1 MTEQDLDKMEQRC
14 SQFAIEHITGKG
26 LHTGERWLKD
36 EFNTY
41 CEAIN
46 ANDYGRRHIVA
57 QKIAI
62 NSIHALDHDQLQ
74 RLDQVLDSI
83 ARDTGQARGRGLGR

>member
-1 MTEQDLDKMEQRC
+1 MTEQELNKLE
-14 SQFAIEHITGKG
+14 SNVNKYAIEHITGKG
-26 LHTGERWLKD
+26 LHTGELWVRD
-36 EFNTY
+36 AFNQY
-41 CEAIN
+41 CQAIN

-74 RLDQVLDSI
+74 RLDKILDGI
-83 ARDTGQARGRGLGR
+83 AREPGQARGRGWSH

>member
-14 SQFAIEHITGKG
+14 SQYAIEHITGKG
-26 LHTGERWLKD
+26 LHTGERWLKE
-36 EFNTY
+36 EFNEY
-41 CEAIN
+41 CKAIN
-46 ANDYGRRHIVA
+46 ANDYERRHIVA

-74 RLDQVLDSI
+74 RLDKVLDGI
-83 ARDTGQARGRGLGR
+83 AQQEPSRSRGLGR

>member
-1 MTEQDLDKMEQRC
+1 MATTELDKMEQRC
-14 SQFAIEHITGKG
+14 TQYAIEHITGKG

-62 NSIHALDHDQLQ
+62 NSIHALDHGQLQ
-74 RLDQVLDSI
+74 RLDNVLDGI
-83 ARDTGQARGRGLGR
+83 AQQEPSRSRGLGR

>member
-1 MTEQDLDKMEQRC
+1 MGDQELDKLEQRC
-14 SQFAIEHITGKG
+14 SQYAIEHITGKG
-26 LHTGERWLKD
+26 LHTGEPWVRD
-36 EFNTY
+36 AFNEY

-62 NSIHALDHDQLQ
+62 NSIHALDSGQLQ
-74 RLDQVLDSI
+74 RLDKVLDDI
-83 ARDTGQARGRGLGR
+83 AREPGQARGRGLGR

>member
-1 MTEQDLDKMEQRC
+1 MEQRC
-14 SQFAIEHITGKG
+14 TQYAIEHITGKG

-62 NSIHALDHDQLQ
+62 NSIHALDHGQLQ
-74 RLDQVLDSI
+74 RLDNVLDGI
-83 ARDTGQARGRGLGR
+83 AQQEPSRSRGLGR

>member
-1 MTEQDLDKMEQRC
+1 MTERDLDKMEQRC
-14 SQFAIEHITGKG
+14 SQYAIEHITGKG
-26 LHTGERWLKD
+26 LHTGERWLKE
-36 EFNTY
+36 EFNEY

-46 ANDYGRRHIVA
+46 ANDYERRHIVA

-74 RLDQVLDSI
+74 RLDKVLDGI
-83 ARDTGQARGRGLGR
+83 AQQEPSRSRGLGR

>member
-1 MTEQDLDKMEQRC
+1 MTDQELDKMEQRC
-14 SQFAIEHITGKG
+14 SQYAIEHITGKG

-36 EFNTY
+36 EFNAY

-46 ANDYGRRHIVA
+46 ASDYERRHIVA

-74 RLDQVLDSI
+74 RLDMVLDDI
-83 ARDTGQARGRGLGR
+83 AREPGQARGRRWSR

>member
-1 MTEQDLDKMEQRC
+1 MSEQELDRMEQRC

-62 NSIHALDHDQLQ
+62 NSIHALDSGQLR
-74 RLDQVLDSI
+74 RLDKVLDDI
-83 ARDTGQARGRGLGR
+83 AREPGQARGRGWSR

>member
-1 MTEQDLDKMEQRC
+1 MGDQELDKLEQRC
-14 SQFAIEHITGKG
+14 SQYAIEHITGKG
-26 LHTGERWLKD
+26 LHTGERWLRD
-36 EFNTY
+36 EFTAY

-46 ANDYGRRHIVA
+46 ANDYERRHIVA

-74 RLDQVLDSI
+74 RLDKILDGI
-83 ARDTGQARGRGLGR
+83 AQQEPSRSRGLGR

>member
-1 MTEQDLDKMEQRC
+1 MTTAELDKMEQRC
-14 SQFAIEHITGKG
+14 SQYAIEHITGKG
-26 LHTGERWLKD
+26 LHTGERWLKE
-36 EFNTY
+36 EFNEY

-46 ANDYGRRHIVA
+46 ANDYERRHIVA

-74 RLDQVLDSI
+74 RLDKVLDGI
-83 ARDTGQARGRGLGR
+83 AQQEPSRSRGLGR

>member
-1 MTEQDLDKMEQRC
+1 MTDQDLDKMEQRC
-14 SQFAIEHITGKG
+14 SQYAIEHITGKG
-26 LHTGERWLKD
+26 LHTGERWLKE
-36 EFNTY
+36 EFNEY

-46 ANDYGRRHIVA
+46 ANDYERRHIVA

-74 RLDQVLDSI
+74 RLDKVLDGI
-83 ARDTGQARGRGLGR
+83 AQQEPSRSRGLGR

>member
-1 MTEQDLDKMEQRC
+1 MTEQELDKMEQRC
-14 SQFAIEHITGKG
+14 SEYAIEHITGKG

-74 RLDQVLDSI
+74 RLDNVLDGI
-83 ARDTGQARGRGLGR
+83 AQQEPSRRSRGLGR

>member
-1 MTEQDLDKMEQRC
+1 MTEQELNKLESNVNQY
-14 SQFAIEHITGKG
+14 AIEHITGKG

-36 EFNTY
+36 EFNAY

-62 NSIHALDHDQLQ
+62 NSIHALDSGQLQ
-74 RLDQVLDSI
+74 RLDKVLDGI
-83 ARDTGQARGRGLGR
+83 AREPGQARGRGWSR

>member
-1 MTEQDLDKMEQRC
+1 MTEQELDKMEQRC
-14 SQFAIEHITGKG
+14 SQYAIEHITGKG

-36 EFNTY
+36 EFNAY

-46 ANDYGRRHIVA
+46 ASDYERRHIVA

-74 RLDQVLDSI
+74 RLDMVLDDI
-83 ARDTGQARGRGLGR
+83 ARNQGQARGRGWSR

>member
-1 MTEQDLDKMEQRC
+1 MSEQELDKMEQRC
-14 SQFAIEHITGKG
+14 SQYAIEHITGKG
-26 LHTGERWLKD
+26 LHTGERWLRE

-41 CEAIN
+41 CQAIG

-62 NSIHALDHDQLQ
+62 NCIHALNHDQLQ
-74 RLDQVLDSI
+74 QLDQVLDGI
-83 ARDTGQARGRGLGR
+83 ARDTGQARGRVLSR

>member
-1 MTEQDLDKMEQRC
+1 MSEQELDRMEQRC

-62 NSIHALDHDQLQ
+62 NSIHALNSGQLQ
-74 RLDQVLDSI
+74 RLDKVLDDI
-83 ARDTGQARGRGLGR
+83 AREPGQARGRGWSR

>member
-1 MTEQDLDKMEQRC
+1 MTNQELDQMEQRC
-14 SQFAIEHITGKG
+14 SQYAFEHITGKG

-36 EFNTY
+36 EFNAY

-62 NSIHALDHDQLQ
+62 NSIHALDSGQLQ
-74 RLDQVLDSI
+74 RLDKVLDGI
-83 ARDTGQARGRGLGR
+83 AREPGQARGRGWSH

>member
-1 MTEQDLDKMEQRC
+1 MTEQELNKLESNVNQY
-14 SQFAIEHITGKG
+14 AIEHITGKG
-26 LHTGERWLKD
+26 LHTGELWVRD
-36 EFNTY
+36 AFNEY

-62 NSIHALDHDQLQ
+62 NSIHALDSGQLQ

-83 ARDTGQARGRGLGR
+83 ARDTGQARGRVLSR

>member
-1 MTEQDLDKMEQRC
+1 MTEQELNKLESNVNQY
-14 SQFAIEHITGKG
+14 AIEHITGKG
-26 LHTGERWLKD
+26 LHTGELWVRD
-36 EFNTY
+36 AFNEY
-41 CEAIN
+41 CQAIN

-74 RLDQVLDSI
+74 RLDKVLDGI
-83 ARDTGQARGRGLGR
+83 AQQEPSRRSRGLGR

>member
-1 MTEQDLDKMEQRC
+1 MGDQELDKLEQRC
-14 SQFAIEHITGKG
+14 SQYAIEHITGKG
-26 LHTGERWLKD
+26 LHTGERWLRD
-36 EFNTY
+36 EFTAY

-46 ANDYGRRHIVA
+46 ANDYERRHIVA

-74 RLDQVLDSI
+74 RLDKILDGI
-83 ARDTGQARGRGLGR
+83 AQQEPSRSRGLRR